1 MPATR
6 EDANVDD
13 IDALILAGQRR
24 RVTETIKRDLPR
36 QSALEPVIGRA
47 EANRRMGRN
56 YLAGQ
61 AGDAANAVLA
71 ATG

>member
-13 IDALILAGQRR
+13 VDALILAGQRR

-36 QSALEPVIGRA
+36 HSALEPVIGRA
-47 EANRRMGRN
+47 EADRRMGRN

-61 AGDAANAVLA
+61 AGNAVLA
-71 ATG
+71 AAG